1 MTGRIWPACGLV
13 LLALGCFHEDGRP
26 LLVSANPFGT
36 PAPPK
41 LPTHLTNAP
50 ATEETA
56 KRVAT
61 IGRKVLDANPQIALR
76 ATFRTIGAP
85 QPEVFH
91 RGYGPLRGCEV
102 FVTEGLVR
110 SCKTDGQLAAV
121 LCMELGRVVSERE
134 ALASPKMRLQDRAPP
149 ASVPV
154 GNDSGGTFGSPDGTR
169 YVELAKEDR
178 YRRRPGVPPPPPP
191 EPDVLARGYLSRAG
205 FHAGDLTDVLPLLR
219 QAEDHSTLEQQ
230 LTGKK

>member
-1 MTGRIWPACGLV
+1 MLRRLLPAGALV
-13 LLALGCFHEDGRP
+13 LLVGCFHDQGRP
-26 LLVSANPFGT
+26 LVVSANPFDA
-36 PAPPK
+36 PAPPR

-56 KRVAT
+56 KRVAAL
-61 IGRKVLDANPQIALR
+61 GRKVLEANPQMALH

-102 FVTEGLVR
+102 FITEGLVR
-110 SCKTDGQLAAV
+110 RCQKDGQLAAV

-134 ALASPKMRLQDRAPP
+134 ALASAGTRMHDRAPP
-149 ASVPV
+149 PAVPV
-154 GNDSGGTFGSPDGTR
+154 GNDSGGSFGSPDGTR

-178 YRRRPGVPPPPPP
+178 YRRRPGTPPPPPP
-191 EPDVLARGYLSRAG
+191 DPAVLARGYLSRAG
-205 FHAGDLTDVLPLLR
+205 FHAGELTDVLPLLR
-219 QAEDHSTLEQQ
+219 QAEEHSVLEQQ
-230 LTGKK
+230 LSGKK